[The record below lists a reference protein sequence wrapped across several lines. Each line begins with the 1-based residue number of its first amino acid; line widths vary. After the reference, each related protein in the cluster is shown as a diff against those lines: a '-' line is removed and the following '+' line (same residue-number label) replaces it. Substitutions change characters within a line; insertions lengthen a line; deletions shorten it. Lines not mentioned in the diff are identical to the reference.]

1 MRWRRLVEYFTT
13 EYSRQNGGWTR
24 HFYMRTTAVEGSPA
38 RVHDL
43 ARMSCKSRRIETSW
57 VKNAVLGCEQEFAG
71 PLRGL
76 PGPGCSPAQG
86 NSDGA
91 GRHAS
96 SIFTNPMVIC
106 NYAT

>member
-1 MRWRRLVEYFTT
+1 
-13 EYSRQNGGWTR
+13 
-24 HFYMRTTAVEGSPA
+24 MRTTVVECGPA
-38 RVHDL
+38 RIHEL
-43 ARMSCKSRRIETSW
+43 AHMPCKSRRFETSW
-57 VKNAVLGCEQEFAG
+57 LKNAVFGYEQEYAG

-76 PGPGCSPAQG
+76 PAPGCSPAQG
-86 NSDGA
+86 NSDDA